1 MLRDKSLIPLSRQHQ
16 HALALCVRIDRASP
30 IAEVDLGAW
39 QAEMVQHFRAEIRIH
54 FEAEEQIVFPVA
66 RGFRQLDP
74 LVEEL
79 LSDHEW
85 LRKRFATAEI
95 QSMSSSDVSEFAQR
109 LSAHIR
115 KEERQLFERL
125 QEVMKEQELA
135 LMGERLEQALKEAA
149 QICVM
154 PVKSQQV

>member
-30 IAEVDLGAW
+30 IPDPDLKAW
-39 QAEMVQHFRAEIRIH
+39 QAEMGQHFRAEIRIH
-54 FEAEEQIVFPVA
+54 FEAEEQIVFPLA
-66 RGFRQLDP
+66 RGFRQLDL

-79 LSDHEW
+79 LLDHEW
-85 LRKRFATAEI
+85 LRERFAMAEV
-95 QSMSSSDVSEFAQR
+95 QTMSSSEVSAFAQR

-115 KEERQLFERL
+115 KEERQLFEQL
-125 QEVMKEQELA
+125 QEMMNEQELA
-135 LMGERLEQALKEAA
+135 LMGERLEKGLKEAA